1 MKDNIIKLEKNKN
14 ILKLEIFDENDKST
28 GEFLKFNLKAT
39 NLLLKLQDMAEKAKK
54 NKNNLKAEIVIIEKR
69 QDVKGKKLLSKNQED
84 ILKALNN
91 FVEKQIEVYNG
102 FLGENG
108 VQKLLNGTEV
118 SWDSFEIIDKYI
130 NEQIAPYLELNMKN
144 ITKEIKEKYNYNIF
158 ENDVLK

>member
-1 MKDNIIKLEKNKN
+1 MKDNIIKLEKNEN
-14 ILKLEIFDENDKST
+14 ILKLEIFDENGKST
-28 GEFLKFNLKAT
+28 NEYLTFNLKAT
-39 NLLLKLQDMAEKAKK
+39 NLLLKLQDMAERAKK
-54 NKNNLKAEIVIIEKR
+54 NKINLKNEIAIIEKR
-69 QDVKGKKLLSKNQED
+69 QDVKNKKMLTKNQED
-84 ILKALNN
+84 ILKALNS
-91 FVEKQIEVYNG
+91 FIEKEIEVYNA